1 MPASGE
7 GKEKPLEPRAVGVGG
22 AVAVGRALL
31 QAGRDDLETGPV
43 SARDAAASRVT
54 ALVADLSS
62 KRNRQ
67 GGTSRSFRLLVLMTF
82 RYRPRQASA

>member
-1 MPASGE
+1 MSGQRE
-7 GKEKPLEPRAVGVGG
+7 EEPLELGLVGLGRAVLAGG
-22 AVAVGRALL
+22 ALL